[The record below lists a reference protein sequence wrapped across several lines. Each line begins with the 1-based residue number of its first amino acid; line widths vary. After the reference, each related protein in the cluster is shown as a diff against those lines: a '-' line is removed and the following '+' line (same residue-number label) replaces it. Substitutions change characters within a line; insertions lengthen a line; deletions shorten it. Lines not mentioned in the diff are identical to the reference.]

1 MSCAASLAERRLIA
15 GWLSEWRQPH
25 ALRNP
30 LRLGLPSQLAH
41 ALYLGR
47 SHLGRSHLGRAHLGR
62 SRLGRSHL
70 GRAHLGRSHS
80 AGENN
85 GHTRLGVH
93 MGGGLRGLLSQDGS
107 RALWSLACFF
117 ACLLVLC
124 LCLFASSL
132 VCLYCACVCLLQLR
146 DELRALLG
154 ALRAASP
161 EGTAMAY
168 GARCGPGPVP
178 TRHTHCAFQCS
189 GARSAIAWRGVLLGK
204 QF

>member
-62 SRLGRSHL
+62 
-70 GRAHLGRSHS
+70 AHS

-168 GARCGPGPVP
+168 GARCGPVRSRLVTHTAPFSAAARAVP
-178 TRHTHCAFQCS
+178 SRGEVCFWGSSFNGGTTQT
-189 GARSAIAWRGVLLGK
+189 ARGLP
-204 QF
+204 

>member
-15 GWLSEWRQPH
+15 GWLGEWRQPH

-47 SHLGRSHLGRAHLGR
+47 SHLGRSHLGRAHLH
-62 SRLGRSHL
+62 RSHL
-70 GRAHLGRSHS
+70 GRAHLGRAHS

-93 MGGGLRGLLSQDGS
+93 MGGGLRGLLSHDGS

-117 ACLLVLC
+117 ACLFVLC
-124 LCLFASSL
+124 LCLFASAARRAS
-132 VCLYCACVCLLQLR
+132 CAPR
-146 DELRALLG
+146 R
-154 ALRAASP
+154 
-161 EGTAMAY
+161 TAC
-168 GARCGPGPVP
+168 GVARRHCHGVWREVRSGPVP

-189 GARSAIAWRGVLLGK
+189 GTRSAIAWRGVLLGK